1 MINFIDIAELTM
13 KMYDTY
19 LDEPD
24 HFIYLIQVDDNNDH
38 ESTDTNR
45 SWFNRNSQPT
55 AVFLDGPTIVQM
67 ISPKKGVWTGTIP
80 PRNSSYHI

>member
-1 MINFIDIAELTM
+1 MIIYLICYVLMCKMAKHSQLLLMNLMINFIDIAELTM

-45 SWFNRNSQPT
+45 S
-55 AVFLDGPTIVQM
+55 
-67 ISPKKGVWTGTIP
+67 
-80 PRNSSYHI
+80 

>member
-24 HFIYLIQVDDNNDH
+24 HFIYSIQTMITNLQTQTDLD
-38 ESTDTNR
+38 STEIANLLLC
-45 SWFNRNSQPT
+45 S
-55 AVFLDGPTIVQM
+55 
-67 ISPKKGVWTGTIP
+67 
-80 PRNSSYHI
+80 

>member
-1 MINFIDIAELTM
+1 MCKMAKHSQLLLMNLMINFIDIAELTM

-45 SWFNRNSQPT
+45 S
-55 AVFLDGPTIVQM
+55 
-67 ISPKKGVWTGTIP
+67 
-80 PRNSSYHI
+80 